1 MEWNDFLKFVL
12 IEDIKNLIFY
22 LRITQKDVYL
32 ISNTPNKSLMKPY
45 GTQLNLKKKVPYEG
59 KKDSEKISIINIKL
73 VHQIFDTI
81 NICLLVMIF
90 TLFFLSF
97 DSQRKWSNTYKILS
111 KTRAINNNLIDY
123 ISKIEAFYINKLESH
138 NIYRKT
144 KPEDL
149 IYLEKLAEKKESLFK
164 KNLSSFIE
172 GFSDSKYQR
181 GY

>member
-1 MEWNDFLKFVL
+1 
-12 IEDIKNLIFY
+12 
-22 LRITQKDVYL
+22 
-32 ISNTPNKSLMKPY
+32 MKPY
-45 GTQLNLKKKVPYEG
+45 GNQLYLKKKVSYAS
-59 KKDSEKISIINIKL
+59 KKNSEKICIINIKL
-73 VHQIFDTI
+73 IHQIFDTI
-81 NICLLVMIF
+81 NISLLILIF
-90 TLFFLSF
+90 TLLFLSF
-97 DSQRKWSNTYKILS
+97 DSQRKWSNIYKTLS

-123 ISKIEAFYINKLESH
+123 ISKIEEFYISELESL

-149 IYLEKLAEKKESLFK
+149 IYLDKLPEKKESLFK

>member
-1 MEWNDFLKFVL
+1 
-12 IEDIKNLIFY
+12 
-22 LRITQKDVYL
+22 
-32 ISNTPNKSLMKPY
+32 MKPY
-45 GTQLNLKKKVPYEG
+45 GNQLNLKKKVSNES
-59 KKDSEKISIINIKL
+59 KKILKKYPLINIKFI
-73 VHQIFDTI
+73 HQIFDSI
-81 NICLLVMIF
+81 NISLLVLIF

-97 DSQRKWSNTYKILS
+97 NSQRKWSNTFKNLS

-123 ISKIEAFYINKLESH
+123 ISKIEEFYISELESL

-149 IYLEKLAEKKESLFK
+149 IYLDKLPEKKESLFK

-172 GFSDSKYQR
+172 GFNHSKYQR

>member
-1 MEWNDFLKFVL
+1 
-12 IEDIKNLIFY
+12 
-22 LRITQKDVYL
+22 
-32 ISNTPNKSLMKPY
+32 MKPY
-45 GTQLNLKKKVPYEG
+45 GNQLNLKKRVLNES
-59 KKDSEKISIINIKL
+59 KKNSQKISIINIKL
-73 VHQIFDTI
+73 IHKIFDTI
-81 NICLLVMIF
+81 NISLSVLIF

-97 DSQRKWSNTYKILS
+97 DSQRKWSNTYRIIS

-123 ISKIEAFYINKLESH
+123 ISKIEEFYISELESL

-149 IYLEKLAEKKESLFK
+149 IYVDKLIEKKESLLR

>member
-1 MEWNDFLKFVL
+1 
-12 IEDIKNLIFY
+12 
-22 LRITQKDVYL
+22 
-32 ISNTPNKSLMKPY
+32 MKPY
-45 GTQLNLKKKVPYEG
+45 GNQLNLKKKVSNES
-59 KKDSEKISIINIKL
+59 KKNFEKISIIKIKL
-73 VHQIFDTI
+73 IHQIFDTI
-81 NICLLVMIF
+81 NISLLVLIF

-97 DSQRKWSNTYKILS
+97 DSQRKWSNTFKILS

-123 ISKIEAFYINKLESH
+123 ISKIEEFYISELESL

-149 IYLEKLAEKKESLFK
+149 IYLDKIKDKKESFFK
-164 KNLSSFIE
+164 KNLTSFIE

>member
-1 MEWNDFLKFVL
+1 
-12 IEDIKNLIFY
+12 
-22 LRITQKDVYL
+22 
-32 ISNTPNKSLMKPY
+32 MKPY
-45 GTQLNLKKKVPYEG
+45 GNQFNFKKKVSYES
-59 KKDSEKISIINIKL
+59 KKNSEKISIINIKL
-73 VHQIFDTI
+73 IHQIFDTI
-81 NICLLVMIF
+81 NFSFLVLILTF
-90 TLFFLSF
+90 FFLSF
-97 DSQRKWSNTYKILS
+97 NSQRKWSNTYKNLS

-123 ISKIEAFYINKLESH
+123 ISKIEEFYISELESL

-149 IYLEKLAEKKESLFK
+149 IYLDKLAEKKESLFK

>member
-1 MEWNDFLKFVL
+1 M
-12 IEDIKNLIFY
+12 
-22 LRITQKDVYL
+22 
-32 ISNTPNKSLMKPY
+32 NTYGEKSS
-45 GTQLNLKKKVPYEG
+45 LKKEVLYKS
-59 KKDSEKISIINIKL
+59 KKNSEKISQLNIQFL
-73 VHQIFDTI
+73 HQIFDSI
-81 NICLLVMIF
+81 NISLLVLIF
-90 TLFFLSF
+90 ILFFLSF
-97 DSQRKWSNTYKILS
+97 DSQRKWSNTYKTLS

-123 ISKIEAFYINKLESH
+123 ISKIEEFYIGELESL

-149 IYLEKLAEKKESLFK
+149 IYLDKLAEKKESLFK